1 MIGGWDKQRFIG
13 LIEKLSKAKGPSL
26 SEQPRRKVLEDF
38 FYDNGLSSVT
48 DSAGNL
54 LVQIGSGPWD
64 QTVVFDA
71 HMDVVQQGYTDTI
84 VYENEI
90 MKGLGVGDNLT
101 AVSMLALLAVSI
113 DKQWIS
119 MPIRPLI
126 ILFSVGEEGHGN
138 LKGVRQ
144 IIDDHKDGPYL
155 FLSFD
160 LSFEEYSIRGL
171 GSTRYKLEVRCP
183 GGHSWEDYGIP
194 SAIDVMM
201 EFFSTLTEKFKTVAN
216 HHPKTVSFNI
226 GNVEGG
232 EGINSIARW
241 TTACFEFRSVLPEP
255 LDQLHLEVTA
265 LCKKMNE
272 RQNVQLICETT
283 GQRPAASPVKPERI
297 EPLVLDILSGVGE
310 QTRSVIRSTNI
321 NATLHAG
328 WPSLC
333 MGLCR
338 SGRFHTHDEYVVL
351 DSLEKGW
358 IVLSTLVEK
367 LLLNQH
373 N

>member
-1 MIGGWDKQRFIG
+1 
-13 LIEKLSKAKGPSL
+13 
-26 SEQPRRKVLEDF
+26 
-38 FYDNGLSSVT
+38 
-48 DSAGNL
+48 
-54 LVQIGSGPWD
+54 
-64 QTVVFDA
+64 
-71 HMDVVQQGYTDTI
+71 
-84 VYENEI
+84 
-90 MKGLGVGDNLT
+90 
-101 AVSMLALLAVSI
+101 
-113 DKQWIS
+113 
-119 MPIRPLI
+119 
-126 ILFSVGEEGHGN
+126 
-138 LKGVRQ
+138 
-144 IIDDHKDGPYL
+144 
-155 FLSFD
+155 
-160 LSFEEYSIRGL
+160 
-171 GSTRYKLEVRCP
+171 
-183 GGHSWEDYGIP
+183 
-194 SAIDVMM
+194 MM

-241 TTACFEFRSVLPEP
+241 TTACFEFRSVLREP

-272 RQNVQLICETT
+272 RQNVNLVCETT
-283 GQRPAASPVKPERI
+283 GQRPAASPVKPERV
-297 EPLVLDILSGVGE
+297 EPLVLDILSGIGE
-310 QTRSVIRSTNI
+310 QTRPVIRSTNI

-358 IVLSTLVEK
+358 VVLSTLVEK
-367 LLLNQH
+367 LLLDQH